1 MRCDLHVHT
10 IHSGMCTVPL
20 LNRICRECYSD
31 PEAVYDTL
39 KRRGMELVTVT
50 DHDSI
55 DSVERLRRHPDFFLS
70 EEVSCRTSSGTHLH
84 IGVYGIEERDHI
96 HMQRRAE
103 DFPSLLAY
111 LQERKLLFS
120 VNHAF
125 SGLTGSRT
133 RAEVEEFVESF
144 PAVETRN
151 GQILPEANRYA
162 EEMAL
167 LAGKVV
173 VGGSDAHTLECLGRT
188 YTEVPSA
195 RTPSEFLEGLKRGHG
210 SVRGESGDYWKLT
223 RAIADIGCALLRE
236 HPWTLVLSP
245 LMAAIPLVTLGNLL
259 LETYFAYRWGRISQ
273 GRSRGVTPPQEA
285 FLRCGSSSASS

>member
-1 MRCDLHVHT
+1 MKCDLHVHT
-10 IHSGMCTVPL
+10 IHSGMCTIPV

-31 PEAVYDTL
+31 PEAVYETL

-96 HMQRRAE
+96 QMQRRAE

-111 LQERKLLFS
+111 LRERKLLFS

-133 RAEVEEFVESF
+133 RTDFEEFVEAF

-151 GQILPEANRYA
+151 GQMLPAANRYA

-167 LAGKVV
+167 LAGKAV
-173 VGGSDAHTLECLGRT
+173 VGGSDAHTIESLGRT
-188 YTEVPSA
+188 YTEVAGA
-195 RTPSEFLEGLKRGHG
+195 RTPREFIEGLKRGRG
-210 SVRGESGDYWKLT
+210 VVRGESGDYWKLT
-223 RAIADIGCALLRE
+223 RAIANIGCSMMQE
-236 HPWTLVLSP
+236 HPWAVILSP
-245 LMAAIPLVTLGNLL
+245 LIAAIPVVTLVNLL
-259 LETYFAYRWGRISQ
+259 METWFAHTWGRKLD
-273 GRSRGVTPPQEA
+273 SRTSTAVEPRQAPA
-285 FLRCGSSSASS
+285 A